1 MAALGIARLGAM
13 LCETGAA
20 SEGVM
25 QMGVKEALALI
36 EREEAQAAQPAKRGV
51 VAWVADRFWW
61 SESGLMLRRTK

>member
-1 MAALGIARLGAM
+1 
-13 LCETGAA
+13 
-20 SEGVM
+20 
-25 QMGVKEALALI
+25 MGVKEEALALI